1 MENQTPENIPE
12 DVPNPQEMDQQHQQN
27 KAELQELKT
36 QELPDDI
43 KWITHEAVSESDQL
57 ELLRAYKSGDKEKF
71 DEKYKDVRNSKLLDF
86 AVELAPNLI
95 PGGVIA
101 KGAKL
106 IAAPAIKLASKVAP
120 SAVKAVSSLASNA
133 AGAGKNALS
142 ALRSSADMVTGKIAA
157 GAKAVKGATSEAVS
171 AGKELFKPAVE
182 KVTKSIADAKSGFK
196 AGRELS
202 KAEDLGGAGISK
214 SESFGITAGQ
224 KLERAKDFIAG
235 TATKA
240 IEKTKQMANNTKDVF
255 SSGIK
260 KAKDVGSN
268 VLERAK
274 TFGGKVTG
282 AIRSAGGAAA
292 RVAGTAARVAGSVG
306 RFAGTVAR
314 GIVNSAMFLG
324 GGGAGGTSGGTSRG
338 GQGSLSA
345 AGGGVPISAI
355 SGGDSGVAGIGSF
368 GGEGAV
374 GSKTA
379 LEALN
384 KIHSTLMQMKSTN
397 ERMANDISLLV
408 KQSAQKDVSGDLN
421 SANLMARSNVAGG
434 GGEYFGGGYSGAE
447 ERGYSGG
454 GGGEMATPTTEA
466 PKAEQSTIS
475 KAGSWLGSAVKG
487 GLNLLKGAAGIV
499 APVAGIGLAAMPS
512 ILEKGVGAISEKYES
527 GGRGAGTISSG
538 EGDAGGASYGT
549 HQLSSAKG
557 TLQNFLKSSEYG
569 SQFEGLTPGSQEFNA
584 KWKEVAKTDS
594 KFGEAQQQFIQKTHF
609 DPQMRKL
616 QKAGVDLSGK
626 GRAVQEAIW
635 STSVQFG
642 GGTSLIQKA
651 LAGKDAQTMSDAE
664 IVSAVQDYKLEH
676 NEQLFKSSSAN
687 QRAGTLKRAA
697 QEKADLLQV
706 AEMPQTWVGEKSS
719 SKEPGLSSFV
729 KNQGT
734 SSEQIPNLETN
745 QTQTHN
751 LITQKYNISQTEKDK
766 SGYSDEKNAEKLAAL
781 NTPEAIAARKQD
793 PDHLAEVERQKSS
806 YYKQTASKVTPLII
820 SESEINKPHL
830 IPSKSEGFMTDVET
844 GEEFLKEELLGE
856 RPQDDV
862 GGQMWDIRKAEME
875 GKTNQPELLG
885 ERPQDDVGGQMWDI
899 RKAEMEAKANPNK
912 VEPLGEKPKDD
923 LSGQL
928 WETRKAEMEAKA
940 NPNKAGPLAEI
951 QDAFQKFGETKYNM
965 VDEDE
970 DTVRKMQEEF
980 FKENPNA
987 FGAEAFQAPEKIMEG
1002 RPSAT
1007 PIFDESGSSLSS
1019 INEAPSVIPAV
1030 ENEIT
1035 SGLKGVTD
1043 IFSNVGTMISGAV
1056 GSIGGGGEKKQAGA
1070 TPAFSPTNAGHGGN
1084 MMSVRNDDPLLL
1096 TLQYGNL
1103 RTI

>member
-27 KAELQELKT
+27 QAELQELKT

-268 VLERAK
+268 VLNKAKDVGSNVLERAK

-306 RFAGTVAR
+306 RFAGNVAR
-314 GIVNSAMFLG
+314 GIANSAMFLG

-355 SGGDSGVAGIGSF
+355 SGGDSGVAGTGSF

-408 KQSAQKDVSGDLN
+408 KQSAQRDVSGDLN

-434 GGEYFGGGYSGAE
+434 GGVSFAGYSGGE

-454 GGGEMATPTTEA
+454 GGGEMATPTTEV

-642 GGTSLIQKA
+642 GGTGLIQKA

-734 SSEQIPNLETN
+734 SSEQIPNLGTNQGTSSEQIPNLETN

-766 SGYSDEKNAEKLAAL
+766 SGYSDEKNAAKLAAL

-806 YYKQTASKVTPLII
+806 YYKQTASKITPLII
-820 SESEINKPHL
+820 SQSEINKPHL

-844 GEEFLKEELLGE
+844 GEEFLKEE
-856 RPQDDV
+856 
-862 GGQMWDIRKAEME
+862 
-875 GKTNQPELLG
+875 
-885 ERPQDDVGGQMWDI
+885 
-899 RKAEMEAKANPNK
+899 
-912 VEPLGEKPKDD
+912 PLGEKPKDD
-923 LSGQL
+923 LGGQL

-940 NPNKAGPLAEI
+940 NPNKAGPLAAIE
-951 QDAFQKFGETKYNM
+951 DTFQKFGETKYNM

-970 DTVRKMQEEF
+970 ATVRKMQEEF

-987 FGAEAFQAPEKIMEG
+987 FGAEAFQTPEKIMEG

-1070 TPAFSPTNAGHGGN
+1070 TPTFSPTNAGHGGN

>member
-1 MENQTPENIPE
+1 MENQTPENVPE
-12 DVPNPQEMDQQHQQN
+12 DIPNPQEMDQQYQQN
-27 KAELQELKT
+27 QAELKELKT

-142 ALRSSADMVTGKIAA
+142 ALRSSANMVTGKISA
-157 GAKAVKGATSEAVS
+157 GAKAVQGATSEAVS

-196 AGRELS
+196 AGKELS
-202 KAEDLGGAGISK
+202 KAEDLAGAGISK
-214 SESFGITAGQ
+214 MESLGIGAGQ
-224 KLERAKDFIAG
+224 KLGRAKDFVSG

-282 AIRSAGGAAA
+282 AIKSAGGAAA

-306 RFAGTVAR
+306 RFAGNVAR
-314 GIVNSAMFLG
+314 GIANAAMFLG
-324 GGGAGGTSGGTSRG
+324 GAGAGGTSGGTSRG

-355 SGGDSGVAGIGSF
+355 SGGDSGVAGTGSF

-434 GGEYFGGGYSGAE
+434 GGVSFGGYSGDE

-454 GGGEMATPTTEA
+454 GNTQIETATPE
-466 PKAEQSTIS
+466 IS
-475 KAGSWLGSAVKG
+475 KPENEKLEEKG
-487 GLNLLKGAAGIV
+487 FWSKIGTAIKEGLGIV
-499 APVAGIGLAAMPS
+499 APIGAMGLASLSGSERVNPEVGDTSEARAALGK
-512 ILEKGVGAISEKYES
+512 ILPNTSK
-527 GGRGAGTISSG
+527 
-538 EGDAGGASYGT
+538 
-549 HQLSSAKG
+549 
-557 TLQNFLKSSEYG
+557 
-569 SQFEGLTPGSQEFNA
+569 QFEGSKKQYYDSVYQTLLDSAEKQGVKNPEAIARLGASQSSLETGYGKSIPGGNYFGIKAKQGQGGPAVSTQEFINGKMVTVKDKFRTYDTMQESADDYIKFLQENKRYKGVLNA
-584 KWKEVAKTDS
+584 ETAEQAIAEQTKT
-594 KFGEAQQQFIQKTHF
+594 GYAT
-609 DPQMRKL
+609 DPNYGRKL
-616 QKAGVDLSGK
+616 ESIYLRGTAGSLSDK
-626 GRAVQEAIW
+626 GNSQV
-635 STSVQFG
+635 TSN
-642 GGTSLIQKA
+642 L
-651 LAGKDAQTMSDAE
+651 
-664 IVSAVQDYKLEH
+664 
-676 NEQLFKSSSAN
+676 
-687 QRAGTLKRAA
+687 LK
-697 QEKADLLQV
+697 V
-706 AEMPQTWVGEKSS
+706 PEMPQTWVGENPFIQ
-719 SKEPGLSSFV
+719 EPRLSSFA

-766 SGYSDEKNAEKLAAL
+766 SA
-781 NTPEAIAARKQD
+781 T
-793 PDHLAEVERQKSS
+793 
-806 YYKQTASKVTPLII
+806 KVFAQ
-820 SESEINKPHL
+820 SEINKPQL
-830 IPSKSEGFMTDVET
+830 I
-844 GEEFLKEELLGE
+844 GEVNQKEEPLGE
-856 RPQDDV
+856 RPTDAF
-862 GGQMWDIRKAEME
+862 GAQMWDIRKAEIE
-875 GKTNQPELLG
+875 GKTNQLEPLG
-885 ERPQDDVGGQMWDI
+885 EKPKDDLGGQLWET

-912 VEPLGEKPKDD
+912 VEPLGERPVDEQSAQMWD
-923 LSGQL
+923 I
-928 WETRKAEMEAKA
+928 RKAEME
-940 NPNKAGPLAEI
+940 GGI
-951 QDAFQKFGETKYNM
+951 S
-965 VDEDE
+965 
-970 DTVRKMQEEF
+970 
-980 FKENPNA
+980 ENP
-987 FGAEAFQAPEKIMEG
+987 IMDELG
-1002 RPSAT
+1002 SYLPSAT
-1007 PIFDESGSSLSS
+1007 PMFDEIGSSLPS

-1043 IFSNVGTMISGAV
+1043 IFSNVGTLITGAV
-1056 GSIGGGGEKKQAGA
+1056 GAIGGGDKKQSPMVVQA
-1070 TPAFSPTNAGHGGN
+1070 PAADSAGHGGN

-1103 RTI
+1103 RTV